1 MSNISRRHFLSITAG
16 AAALTTYAPIYAQ
29 TAFKAKVVII
39 GGGAGGTIAA
49 KYLRK
54 ADPTIEVTLIEQNKF
69 YHTCFMSNEVI
80 SGERRI
86 NSITFNYDSLH
97 KNGIK
102 VIYSRAIEIDPI
114 TKKVSLQ
121 GGEKIAYD
129 RLIIS
134 PGIDFKWNAI
144 EGYDESVIDKMPHA
158 WKAGEQTIILRKQ
171 LESMKDGG
179 TVLISVPRHPSR
191 CPVAPYERA
200 SQIALYLKQH
210 KPKSKVLIFD
220 AKSAFPKQQLFIQ
233 AWQKLYGFGTDNS
246 LIEWIPAHEE
256 GSVIGV
262 DADNMAVYAGE
273 FEDEHTAEVINII
286 PPQVAGKIAKDSDLV
301 DESGWCPVNQK
312 TFESSLQKDIYVIG
326 DACVTLMPKAAQSSS
341 TQAQICAQAIVSALQ
356 GSDINE
362 IANKSHLTT
371 CYTII
376 GRDYGIPVA
385 AVYRL
390 KGDIIQAVK
399 DKKGE
404 SLLNNSAENRKRE
417 VANAYRWYKKITKEM
432 FDES

>member
-1 MSNISRRHFLSITAG
+1 MSNISRRHFLSMTAG
-16 AAALTTYAPIYAQ
+16 AAALTTYAPIYA

-86 NSITFNYDSLH
+86 DSIKFNYDNLRE
-97 KNGIK
+97 NGIK
-102 VIYSRAIEIDPI
+102 VIYSRALGIDPI

-144 EGYDESVIDKMPHA
+144 EGYDESIINKIPHA

-200 SQIALYLKQH
+200 SQIALYLKQY

-233 AWQKLYGFGTDNS
+233 AWQKLYGFGNDNS

-256 GSVIGV
+256 GTVIGV
-262 DADNMAVYAGE
+262 DADHKAVYAGE

-286 PPQVAGKIAKDSDLV
+286 PPQVAGKIAKDSGLV
-301 DESGWCPVNQK
+301 DKSGWCPVNQK

-326 DACVTLMPKAAQSSS
+326 DACATFMPKAAQSAS

-362 IANKSHLTT
+362 IGNKSHLTV
-371 CYTII
+371 CYTIV
-376 GRDYGIPVA
+376 GKNYGIPVA

-399 DKKGE
+399 DEDRGAA
-404 SLLNNSAENRKRE
+404 LDDSAESRKRE

-432 FDES
+432 FDE